1 MSLISFWA
9 PSNTYPL
16 FILCLSLSILS
27 LFFRWSSYEVPMRF
41 LWSSYGDKGQ
51 LVGISMGNKGQ
62 LGFYSYE
69 LWVISYK
76 LLQGPHR
83 YALLDSWW
91 RNAKSRTDN
100 NKQKKTAEGIRRL
113 YITQID
119 SNMRSTRCQQNRSY
133 LCRWSSS
140 KWSVLTVFVWFDGA
154 KLI

>member
-1 MSLISFWA
+1 MYLISFWA

-51 LVGISMGNKGQ
+51 LVGTSMGNKGQ

-69 LWVISYK
+69 LWVISDK
-76 LLQGPHR
+76 FFF
-83 YALLDSWW
+83 
-91 RNAKSRTDN
+91 TDN
-100 NKQKKTAEGIRRL
+100 NKNKKTTETIRRL
-113 YITQID
+113 YITLID

-154 KLI
+154 KVQQKMHICKKSEEYLQKKID